1 MVKLNNI
8 YIIITSGIAALI
20 VLTLSIDNNTL
31 IVAEDKPKS
40 KNIWELYSECDIDVL
55 PSVLKEQLKERYP
68 FEVRLAY
75 PTYIPEGYRLIAM
88 DFIVDDNKEKPNGYV
103 LLFYWNKGDCMEW
116 MSTGSSDIVRVGGFT
131 YSIILPREKS
141 VPKGTNDAEI
151 DNALQE
157 LREGKV
163 KMVARPQV
171 VTLSNGYRAFGWEPF
186 MGIGGVAM
194 VRCPEYESKS
204 IKDTLV
210 DDKDS
215 VTCIYDDGSSTQG
228 YIEYNTTEDRQAGL
242 ITYLHEE
249 YNLRILIRG
258 DMPLYELAKIAGS
271 VKIEE
276 D

>member
-8 YIIITSGIAALI
+8 YIITSSIIAALLVAMI
-20 VLTLSIDNNTL
+20 SINENTP
-31 IVAEDKPKS
+31 IVAEPKPKS
-40 KNIWELYSECDIDVL
+40 RNIWEVYSECDIDVL

-88 DFIVDDNKEKPNGYV
+88 DFIVDDNREEPNGYV
-103 LLFYWNKGDCMEW
+103 TLFYWDKGDCMEW
-116 MSTGSSDIVRVGGFT
+116 RSTGSGDIVRVGGFT

-141 VPKGTNDAEI
+141 APKGTNDAEI

-157 LREGKV
+157 IKEGKV
-163 KMVARPQV
+163 QMIAQPQV

-186 MGIGGVAM
+186 MGIGGKAM
-194 VRCPEYESKS
+194 VRCPEYEEKS

-210 DDKDS
+210 DDKDN
-215 VTCIYDDGSSTQG
+215 VTCIYDDGSSAQG
-228 YIEYNTTEDRQAGL
+228 YIEYNTREGRQAGL

-249 YNLRILIRG
+249 YNLHILIRG
-258 DMPLYELAKIAGS
+258 DMPLHELAKIAGS
-271 VKIEE
+271 VKIE